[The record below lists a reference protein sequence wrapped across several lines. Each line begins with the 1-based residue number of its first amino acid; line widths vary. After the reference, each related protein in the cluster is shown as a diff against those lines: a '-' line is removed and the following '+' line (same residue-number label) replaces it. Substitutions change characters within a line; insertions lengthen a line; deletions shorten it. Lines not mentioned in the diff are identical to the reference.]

1 MKKILNLISKAAV
14 LILLLS
20 LSSCYYDEEIVVPEL
35 PEGEVVSFAE
45 DIQPIFT
52 ANCASCHPVFADP
65 DLTVGNSYTAITN
78 GVYIVPEDLEA
89 SLLYQTLL
97 WEVSPM
103 PIVEQLPASEINF
116 VRIWI
121 EQGALDN

>member
-14 LILLLS
+14 LILMLS
-20 LSSCYYDEEIVVPEL
+20 LSSCYYDEVEVIEIVVPD
-35 PEGEVVSFAE
+35 VVSFAE

-52 ANCASCHPVFADP
+52 ANCASCHPAVAEP
-65 DLTVGNSYTAITN
+65 DLTVGNSYSAITN

-103 PIVEQLPASEINF
+103 PIVEQLPASEINL

>member
-14 LILLLS
+14 LILMLS
-20 LSSCYYDEEIVVPEL
+20 LSSCYYDEVEVIEIVVPD
-35 PEGEVVSFAE
+35 VVSFAE

-52 ANCASCHPVFADP
+52 ANCASCHPAIEEP
-65 DLTVGNSYTAITN
+65 DLTVGNSYSAITN

-103 PIVEQLPASEINF
+103 PIVEQLPASEINL